1 MFATLTWTQVFL
13 LAYLSFC
20 LFIAVQSS
28 RKYTDPRHFFSPAN
42 GINTWIN
49 VLALTSVTFAG
60 WLFSGQL
67 GQLFQSG
74 LSFGGTAFSV
84 ILIPLVGTLV
94 LKKQWLLG
102 RQFKFMTSGDMFS
115 AYFKNDVISIVAI
128 GVMLL
133 FAIPFLATLFSA
145 SGSLIAG
152 VTDGAISRDAGMWTL
167 SLVVIVYSITGGI
180 DAVVKVAVVQAL
192 LFAGALVIIGIYAL
206 SAAGGFIPFGQG
218 LAKLAATPNELMMT
232 QGLGGGNYNS
242 LFAVSG
248 VIQWTGGLGRDVAVG
263 GIWTAIMGLTTAVT
277 FMGLQI
283 APHFSVLGFAARS
296 PRARSARRRSH
307 LDDGLGGRP

>member
-115 AYFKNDVISIVAI
+115 AYFKNDVIS
-128 GVMLL
+128 LL
-133 FAIPFLATLFSA
+133 QLVSCFCLRYHFL
-145 SGSLIAG
+145 
-152 VTDGAISRDAGMWTL
+152 
-167 SLVVIVYSITGGI
+167 
-180 DAVVKVAVVQAL
+180 Q
-192 LFAGALVIIGIYAL
+192 
-206 SAAGGFIPFGQG
+206 
-218 LAKLAATPNELMMT
+218 
-232 QGLGGGNYNS
+232 
-242 LFAVSG
+242 
-248 VIQWTGGLGRDVAVG
+248 
-263 GIWTAIMGLTTAVT
+263 
-277 FMGLQI
+277 
-283 APHFSVLGFAARS
+283 HCSVL
-296 PRARSARRRSH
+296 RAH
-307 LDDGLGGRP
+307 